1 MERETARN
9 VERAFRNQDYPT
21 THPRYPQP
29 GQGIV
34 FLGLG
39 WVPSSS
45 FGLIN
50 LNKEREADRL
60 TASNKHVWDQP

>member
-39 WVPSSS
+39 WVP
-45 FGLIN
+45 FFFFW
-50 LNKEREADRL
+50 
-60 TASNKHVWDQP
+60 VDQLKQRKGS

>member
-1 MERETARN
+1 MERKTAHN

-21 THPRYPQP
+21 THTHPPP

-39 WVPSSS
+39 WVPFFFFWVGHLKQRKGS
-45 FGLIN
+45 
-50 LNKEREADRL
+50 
-60 TASNKHVWDQP
+60 